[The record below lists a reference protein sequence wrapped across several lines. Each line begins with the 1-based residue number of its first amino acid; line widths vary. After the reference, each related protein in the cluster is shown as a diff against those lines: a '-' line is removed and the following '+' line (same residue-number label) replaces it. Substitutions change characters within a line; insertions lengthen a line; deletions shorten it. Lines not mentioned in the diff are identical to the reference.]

1 MSIAEQI
8 NKDFIDAYK
17 ARDEKMKSLLSMI
30 KSALKNKEIETQKPL
45 EDSEVIDVLAKEAKK
60 RKDSATAY
68 EQGGRP
74 ELAAQEIAEAEMISK
89 YLPEQLG
96 EDAIRE
102 IIKAT
107 ITELGASSMADMGKV
122 IGAVVGKTKGQAEG
136 GLISRIVK
144 EELSK

>member
-1 MSIAEQI
+1 
-8 NKDFIDAYK
+8 
-17 ARDEKMKSLLSMI
+17 
-30 KSALKNKEIETQKPL
+30 LKPKRPL

-122 IGAVVGKTKGQAEG
+122 IGAVVGKLKAKQKVA
-136 GLISRIVK
+136 
-144 EELSK
+144 